1 MARQKTKYAV
11 AVDSMGKGKWFTL
24 EELFEHV
31 WNTVDI
37 TDEEL
42 LPSKKDN
49 PMPVWKH
56 RIYSCLN
63 HYTLRGQALHIKTVS
78 KKNSVTGKTIP
89 AVYKLI

>member
-11 AVDSMGKGKWFTL
+11 AVDSMGKDRWFTL

-56 RIYSCLN
+56 RIYTCLN
-63 HYTLRGQALHIKTVS
+63 HYTLRGHALHIKTVS
-78 KKNSVTGKTIP
+78 KKKSATGKTIP